1 MLFVC
6 LGRRWTEEEHKL
18 FLIGL
23 KKLGRGDWKGISSN
37 FVITRSP
44 AQVAS
49 HAQKHFMRQLVINKK
64 KHKQSVFD
72 LSLNEA
78 VIFLSLFLPLSLTI
92 THTFHNVTI
101 IFMHLQELAPNDSS
115 ISHTEKSDTE
125 KAVKVSS
132 SIPNLFIYCIKQ
144 HAKIKCRFSQK

>member
-1 MLFVC
+1 MLSVYS
-6 LGRRWTEEEHKL
+6 GRRWTEEEHRL

-23 KKLGRGDWKGISSN
+23 KKLGRGDWKGVSSN
-37 FVITRSP
+37 FVTTRSP

-64 KHKQSVFD
+64 KHKQSGFD

-78 VIFLSLFLPLSLTI
+78 VIFLSLFLPLSLSHSH
-92 THTFHNVTI
+92 THFIDVII
-101 IFMHLQELAPNDSS
+101 IFMHLQELAPNDFP

-144 HAKIKCRFSQK
+144 HVKIKCRC